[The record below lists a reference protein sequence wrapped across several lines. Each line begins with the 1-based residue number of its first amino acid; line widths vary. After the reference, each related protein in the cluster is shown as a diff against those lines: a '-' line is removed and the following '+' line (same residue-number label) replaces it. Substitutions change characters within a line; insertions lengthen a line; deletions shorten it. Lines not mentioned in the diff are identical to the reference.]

1 MEEIIRNIVD
11 ADKQARAR
19 VEQKQQERHNIQN
32 LRQDQSMEIREK
44 YRKETED
51 CIAKQREQMDADL
64 QSAMQ
69 QEEAVYEESLHALQQ
84 KYEEHKEEWVSQI
97 VKRTLAM

>member
-1 MEEIIRNIVD
+1 MEEIIRKIVD

-32 LRQDQSMEIREK
+32 LIQDQSMEIREK

-51 CIAKQREQMDADL
+51 CIAKKREQMDADL
-64 QSAMQ
+64 HPAIFQRWQ
-69 QEEAVYEESLHALQQ
+69 QHMESLPA
-84 KYEEHKEEWVSQI
+84 VCT
-97 VKRTLAM
+97 VRM

>member
-11 ADKQARAR
+11 ADKHARAR
-19 VEQKQQERHNIQN
+19 VEQIQQERHNIQN
-32 LRQDQSMEIREK
+32 LIQDQSMEIREK
-44 YRKETED
+44 YRKETES

-64 QSAMQ
+64 KEAMQ
-69 QEEAVYEESLHALQQ
+69 QEETVYEASLDALQE
-84 KYEEHKEEWVSQI
+84 KYEEHKDEWISQI

>member
-1 MEEIIRNIVD
+1 MEEIIRKIVD

-32 LRQDQSMEIREK
+32 LIQDQSMEIREK

-51 CIAKQREQMDADL
+51 CIVKKREQMDADL
-64 QSAMQ
+64 QKAMQ
-69 QEEAVYEESLHALQQ
+69 QEETVYEESLNALQQ

>member
-1 MEEIIRNIVD
+1 MEEIIRKIVD

-32 LRQDQSMEIREK
+32 LIQDQSMEIREK
-44 YRKETED
+44 YRKKTED
-51 CIAKQREQMDADL
+51 CIAKKREQMDADL
-64 QSAMQ
+64 QNAMQ
-69 QEEAVYEESLHALQQ
+69 QEETVYEESLNALQQ

>member
-1 MEEIIRNIVD
+1 MEEIIRKIVD

-19 VEQKQQERHNIQN
+19 VKQKQQERHNIQN
-32 LRQDQSMEIREK
+32 LIQDQSMEIREK

-51 CIAKQREQMDADL
+51 CIAKKREQMDADL
-64 QSAMQ
+64 QNAMQ
-69 QEEAVYEESLHALQQ
+69 QEEAAYEESLNALQQ

>member
-1 MEEIIRNIVD
+1 MEEIIRKIVD

-32 LRQDQSMEIREK
+32 LIQDQSMEIREK

-51 CIAKQREQMDADL
+51 RIAKKREQMDADL
-64 QSAMQ
+64 QNAMQ
-69 QEEAVYEESLHALQQ
+69 QEETVYEESLNALQQ